1 MSKKVDLAMI
11 KEAAETL
18 RGSIRRTPV
27 VDCPLL
33 TDVLGGDVFLKL
45 ENLQMTG
52 SFKIRG
58 AINKIASLTE
68 EEKANGVI
76 AASAGNHA
84 QGVALGAKAQGIKAT
99 IAMPATAPM
108 AKVSAT
114 KGYGAEVV
122 LSGAV
127 YDDAYAKAVEIQKE
141 TGATFLHPFDDAYVI
156 AGQGTIGL
164 EILEDLADI
173 DIIVTPIGG
182 GGIAAG
188 IATAAKAL
196 KPSIKI
202 IGVQTSNV
210 PSMPAA
216 LKAGESVVVNAIPT
230 IADGI
235 AVRKAGTLTFE
246 LVKEFVD
253 EVITVSEDEIANA
266 ILYMMEKNRVVAEGA
281 GATAFAAVLAGK
293 IDIKGKKVCA
303 VVSGGNVDVNLVDRI
318 INRALIVAGR
328 RFEFNTIVPDKAGEM
343 QKVMDIVSCAK
354 ANILSICSNRYNAS
368 LGINSQELS
377 LVIECI
383 DMEHKVELTKKLADA
398 GYKAN

>member
-1 MSKKVDLAMI
+1 MSKKVDLSTI
-11 KEAAETL
+11 KAAAEIIK
-18 RGSIRRTPV
+18 GVARRTPI
-27 VDCPLL
+27 VDCPALA
-33 TDVLGGDVFLKL
+33 DEFGGEVFLKL
-45 ENLQMTG
+45 ENLQKTG

-68 EEKANGVI
+68 EEKAQGVI

-84 QGVALGAKAQGIKAT
+84 QGVALGARAKGIKAT

-114 KGYGAEVV
+114 RGYGAEVV

-141 TGATFLHPFDDAYVI
+141 TGATFLHPFDDAFVI
-156 AGQGTIGL
+156 SGQGTIGL
-164 EILEDLADI
+164 EILEDLENVDV
-173 DIIVTPIGG
+173 IVTPIGG

-196 KPSIKI
+196 KPSVKV

-210 PSMPAA
+210 ASMPAA
-216 LKAGESVVVNAIPT
+216 LKAGESVVVDATPT

-253 EVITVSEDEIANA
+253 EVVTVSEDEIATS
-266 ILYMMEKNRVVAEGA
+266 ILYMMEKNKIVAEGA
-281 GATAFAAVLAGK
+281 GATAFAAILAGK
-293 IDIKGKKVCA
+293 IDTKGKKVCA

-328 RFEFNTIVPDKAGEM
+328 RFEFTTIVADKAGEI
-343 QKVMDIVSCAK
+343 QKILAVVSEGK
-354 ANILSICSNRYNAS
+354 ANVLSICSSRYES
-368 LGINSQELS
+368 CLGINSQELS
-377 LVIECI
+377 LVIECL
-383 DMEHKVELTKKLADA
+383 DMNHKIELTEKLENS
-398 GYKAN
+398 GYKMN

>member
-1 MSKKVDLAMI
+1 MSKKVDLSTIQA
-11 KEAAETL
+11 AAETIK
-18 RGSIRRTPV
+18 GIVRRTPI
-27 VDCPLL
+27 VDCPVL
-33 TDVLGGDVFLKL
+33 TDTLGGEVFLKL
-45 ENLQMTG
+45 ENLQKTG

-68 EEKANGVI
+68 EEKAKGVI

-84 QGVALGAKAQGIKAT
+84 QGVALGARANGIKAT

-114 KGYGAEVV
+114 RGYGAEVV

-141 TGATFLHPFDDAYVI
+141 TGATFLHPFDDAFVI
-156 AGQGTIGL
+156 SGQGTIGL
-164 EILEDLADI
+164 EILEDLADV
-173 DIIVTPIGG
+173 DVVVTPIGG

-188 IATAAKAL
+188 IATAVKAL
-196 KPSIKI
+196 KPSIKV

-216 LKAGESVVVNAIPT
+216 LKAGESVVVDATPT

-246 LVKEFVD
+246 LVKEYVD
-253 EVITVSEDEIANA
+253 EVVTVSEDEIASS
-266 ILYMMEKNRVVAEGA
+266 ILHMMERNKIVAEGA
-281 GATAFAAVLAGK
+281 GATAFAAILAGK
-293 IDIKGKKVCA
+293 IDVKGKKVCA

-328 RFEFNTIVPDKAGEM
+328 RFEFTTVVADRAGEI
-343 QKVMDIVSCAK
+343 QKILAVVSEGK
-354 ANILSICSNRYNAS
+354 ANVLSICSSRYES
-368 LGINSQELS
+368 CLGINTQELS
-377 LVIECI
+377 LVIECL
-383 DMEHKVELTKKLADA
+383 DMEHKIELTKKLEDA
-398 GYKAN
+398 GYKMN